1 MCNDNTGNKDG
12 SLTLTSS
19 KGIKD
24 IEQQTTFGLQ
34 TDRHVSDSGD
44 VRN

>member
-1 MCNDNTGNKDG
+1 MCNDNTGNKDRQFDLDLKQRDQRY
-12 SLTLTSS
+12 S
-19 KGIKD
+19 
-24 IEQQTTFGLQ
+24 FGLQ